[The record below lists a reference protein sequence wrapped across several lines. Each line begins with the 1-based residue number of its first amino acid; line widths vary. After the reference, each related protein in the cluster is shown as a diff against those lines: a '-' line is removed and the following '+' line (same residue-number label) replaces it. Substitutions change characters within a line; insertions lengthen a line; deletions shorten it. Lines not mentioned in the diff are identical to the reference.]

1 MVHPVG
7 KAFNSHLYCVLLNG
21 RDLNSFVPE
30 TKLPEQAD
38 PPWSLG
44 RVALAAPLEVL
55 GVQVQLVQ
63 PRHGEKRGGCCG
75 ARCGLVRSGAAAKR
89 RVVGEIV
96 VFRGKTGM

>member
-7 KAFNSHLYCVLLNG
+7 KTFKSHLNSVLLNR

-30 TKLPEQAD
+30 TKLPEQAN
-38 PPWSLG
+38 PPRSLG

-63 PRHGEKRGGCCG
+63 PRHGG
-75 ARCGLVRSGAAAKR
+75 
-89 RVVGEIV
+89 
-96 VFRGKTGM
+96 